1 MSRLITIVRSVLHQP
16 GLPGLL
22 AINFVLGLAYS
33 FVVPFM
39 SMWGTLAVGMKPAVF
54 GLFMTITSLSAIIL
68 NTLLARWSD
77 THIARRTMLILG
89 ASGGLLGYLG
99 YAFVTD
105 VIALT
110 IIGSLALGVAS
121 VNFSQLFAHVREEL
135 NRAENAHADAPFLM
149 SLMRV
154 FFSLAWT
161 IGPAVGAIVM
171 IHFSYRGIFIA
182 AAILFFLFLLGI
194 LLFVP
199 HRPHAPSARHAA
211 REPLRS
217 VLTRPIILAHFIGF
231 VLIFAAFAM
240 NMMNLPLLVIQQ
252 LGGTGRDVGIIFG
265 IAPIFE
271 MPLML
276 WFGRL
281 AARGHQVALIRF
293 GVFIGM
299 CYFLA
304 LTFAHTPWQ
313 IYPMQ
318 ILSAASIAVTT
329 NVAIVFFQDML
340 PGQAGIATSIYSNS
354 YAAGS
359 LLGYFSFGL
368 LSGPIGHRGLFLV
381 CAGLSALTLAIF
393 MLYRHRV
400 VAPAT
405 AAIPV

>member
-1 MSRLITIVRSVLHQP
+1 M
-16 GLPGLL
+16 L

-33 FVVPFM
+33 FVVPFL
-39 SMWGTLAVGMKPAVF
+39 SMWGTLQVGMKPVVF
-54 GLFMTITSLSAIIL
+54 GLFMTITSVSAIVL

-89 ASGGLLGYLG
+89 ATGGLLGYVG

-110 IIGSLALGVAS
+110 VIGSLALGVAS
-121 VNFSQLFAHVREEL
+121 VNFSQLFAHVREEMA
-135 NRAENAHADAPFLM
+135 RPENARADAPFLM

-161 IGPAVGAIVM
+161 VGPAIGAVVM
-171 IHFSYRGIFIA
+171 IHFHYRGIFIA
-182 AAILFFLFLLGI
+182 AAILFLLFLIGV

-199 HRPHAPSARHAA
+199 YRPHPPTARQRA
-211 REPLRS
+211 REPLRR
-217 VLTRPIILAHFIGF
+217 VLTRPLILAHFIGF
-231 VLIFAAFAM
+231 VLVFAAFAM
-240 NMMNLPLLVIQQ
+240 NMMNLPLLVTQQ
-252 LGGTGRDVGIIFG
+252 LGGNARHVGIIFG

-271 MPLML
+271 MPLMI

-281 AARGHQVALIRF
+281 ASRGHQVALIRF
-293 GVFIGM
+293 GVFIGL

-304 LTFAHTPWQ
+304 LTFAHAPWH

-354 YAAGS
+354 FAAGN
-359 LLGYFSFGL
+359 LLGYFGFGL
-368 LSGPIGHRGLFLV
+368 LAETIGHRGIFFV
-381 CAGLSALTLAIF
+381 CAALSAVTLTIF
-393 MLYRHRV
+393 LLYRHRV
-400 VAPAT
+400 AATTATVATPA
-405 AAIPV
+405 